1 MTSAIVNL
9 PDAAAIAKAQIER
22 FEMKYEVGEV
32 RSAMDDLLAY
42 AAFPM
47 TMTTDLVSCLRENF
61 AIAAPWYGA
70 MDIVL
75 SGLTRKIGY
84 DLYEFDGA
92 VRRVLLER
100 LRHQPIVGELEKFMV
115 DYVAHRLDL
124 EDPSD
129 RARVFGDSQV
139 SQWTA
144 LFCTGAENAVVDQIR
159 AALRHQMENRR
170 DRLYWIS
177 MLRNYAASILPG
189 TPLLQMVEDLRSGR
203 PIDEL
208 GAIEQALGIQLKDV
222 NFTTARVRVGEAVVQ
237 ADPNARQTFGFET
250 VQVNRSGKIIDRQS
264 GAAWGFIETVGD
276 VTIDMVAIRGGE
288 FVMGSPADEPE
299 RYADEGP
306 QHRVTVPPFFM
317 GRYAVTQA
325 QWRSVAGLDPVDRP
339 LDPDPAEFKGDDLP
353 VEQVSWLD
361 AVEFCARLSRE
372 TGRVYRLPSE
382 AEWEYACR
390 AGTTTPFNFGPMISP
405 EVANYDWDRGYDG
418 VKPKNRKKQQGTML
432 VGSFPANAWGL
443 HEMHGNVWEWCAD
456 DWHGDYEG
464 APNDGQ
470 IWRDKNAETTF
481 SKVFR
486 GGSWIYD
493 PQVCRSAIRN
503 LNGADRAYSSYG
515 FRLVCPFPRTL

>member
-1 MTSAIVNL
+1 MKS
-9 PDAAAIAKAQIER
+9 AAIIQTEESDAIAQIER
-22 FEMKYEVGEV
+22 FEAQYEVGEV
-32 RSAMDDLLAY
+32 RSAMADLLAY

-47 TMTTDLVSCLRENF
+47 TLTTDLVCCLRENF
-61 AIAAPWYGA
+61 AAAAPWYGA

-144 LFCTGAENAVVDQIR
+144 LFCTGAENAVVEQIR

-177 MLRNYAASILPG
+177 MLRNYEASILPG
-189 TPLLQMVEDLRSGR
+189 TPLLQMVDDLRSGR

-208 GAIEQALGIQLKDV
+208 GAIEQALGIQLKAV
-222 NFTTARVRVGEAVVQ
+222 NFTTARVRVGEVVVQ
-237 ADPNARQTFGFET
+237 ADPNAKRTFTFET
-250 VQVNRSGKIIDRQS
+250 VQVNRSGKIIDRKPDE
-264 GAAWGFIETVGD
+264 AWGFVETVGD

-325 QWRSVAGLDPVDRP
+325 QWRSVAGLTKVDRD
-339 LDPDPAEFKGDDLP
+339 LVSDPTKTPDLP

-372 TGRVYRLPSE
+372 TGREYRLPSE
-382 AEWEYACR
+382 VEWEYACR
-390 AGTTTPFNFGPMISP
+390 AGTTTPFNFGSMISP

-418 VKPKNRKKQQGTML
+418 VKPKNRKKQRGTML
-432 VGSFPANAWGL
+432 VGSFAANPWGL

-456 DWHGDYEG
+456 DWHGNYEG
-464 APNDGQ
+464 APNDGR
-470 IWRDKNAETTF
+470 IWRSENAETA
-481 SKVFR
+481 SRKALR
-486 GGSWIYD
+486 GGSWVLD
-493 PQVCRSAIRN
+493 PQYCRSAIRVSYDAALAN
-503 LNGADRAYSSYG
+503 SYSG
-515 FRLVCPFPRTL
+515 FRLVCPFPRTP